1 MHKQTQTAIT
11 IGPACSCYQWISP
24 ALQMAHELHSPSGGA
39 FVPCDQSAAAS
50 STDTDSDNYW
60 ASQKAPPTALAS
72 KASEA
77 KITVPG
83 VLTTKRAEMA
93 LCETQNT
100 DTMISELFK
109 SGQMANTLVRQLVN
123 RWYCNETSIRCREI
137 MEKQGILKEALHRS
151 EIKNDILSNALCS
164 IFCMSWKVSER
175 QRRRAMLGELLIGY
189 FDELLDAEASVPE
202 DLSSREMPKQR
213 NCRELIHCLS
223 NLIRDCC
230 FNNNLNMERRKGHHS
245 PSRSRMR
252 SKRAEDDARA
262 RSKRR
267 GKRSR
272 TRHSKRRSRRR
283 SERCRRKRSA
293 MPRSARNSEEEER
306 NRDFWRFL
314 KDEEDDWNFLRKA
327 TRDRKF

>member
-1 MHKQTQTAIT
+1 MPPKHPPPAKVVNRQMRIT
-11 IGPACSCYQWISP
+11 
-24 ALQMAHELHSPSGGA
+24 LVKLKLVHESLFDILVRIFPGNSLLGIIHET
-39 FVPCDQSAAAS
+39 FLILLELTRKEHCNENTFTEQQLKE
-50 STDTDSDNYW
+50 STYVCRRLEN
-60 ASQKAPPTALAS
+60 L
-72 KASEA
+72 
-77 KITVPG
+77 
-83 VLTTKRAEMA
+83 RAEMA

-137 MEKQGILKEALHRS
+137 MEKQGMLKEALHRS

-213 NCRELIHCLS
+213 NCRELVHCLS
-223 NLIRDCC
+223 NFIRDCC

-272 TRHSKRRSRRR
+272 TRHSKRRSRSR

-293 MPRSARNSEEEER
+293 MPRSGRNSEEEER
-306 NRDFWRFL
+306 KRDFLRFL
-314 KDEEDDWNFLRKA
+314 KDEEDDWDFLSKA
-327 TRDRKF
+327 TCNRKF